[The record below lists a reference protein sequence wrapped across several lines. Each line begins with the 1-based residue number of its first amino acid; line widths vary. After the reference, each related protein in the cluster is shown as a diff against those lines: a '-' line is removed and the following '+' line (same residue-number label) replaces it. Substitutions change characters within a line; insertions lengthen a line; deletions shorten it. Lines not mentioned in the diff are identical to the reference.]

1 MAGKINVITI
11 IPILL
16 CLLLLACAG
25 QHYGTRQAGGVY
37 HRIKKGETLYRI
49 AQAYKV
55 NLQDLAEVNN
65 IDKPE
70 MIEAGR
76 VIFIPDARQAVDDVL
91 TSVKAAESKADIVTK
106 PAPPPRKLPP
116 GEDAFSPKSDERGK
130 PPASGV
136 PTLPQKEKLKSLPE
150 TDTETGVSGKFKEI
164 TPHKTV
170 ETKERGSA
178 EEEDSIPAEEHEKFN
193 LDKKRFIWPVEG
205 KIVSRFG
212 IQQNGMF
219 FNGIMITAGKEA
231 PVVAAASGTV
241 IFSAPLKDYGETIIM
256 KHEDNFATV
265 YANLGQRLV
274 KRDDHIKKG
283 DKIAFLNR
291 AAPEGAP
298 AVHFEIRQKN
308 KARNPIF
315 FLP

>member
-1 MAGKINVITI
+1 MSHGDTKGNESPLPTS
-11 IPILL
+11 PPFSK
-16 CLLLLACAG
+16 
-25 QHYGTRQAGGVY
+25 GGE
-37 HRIKKGETLYRI
+37 G
-49 AQAYKV
+49 
-55 NLQDLAEVNN
+55 
-65 IDKPE
+65 
-70 MIEAGR
+70 G
-76 VIFIPDARQAVDDVL
+76 F
-91 TSVKAAESKADIVTK
+91 
-106 PAPPPRKLPP
+106 
-116 GEDAFSPKSDERGK
+116 
-130 PPASGV
+130 
-136 PTLPQKEKLKSLPE
+136 
-150 TDTETGVSGKFKEI
+150 SGKGGPGGFSS
-164 TPHKTV
+164 
-170 ETKERGSA
+170 ETTGRGST
-178 EEEDSIPAEEHEKFN
+178 EEEDVIPPEEQEKFS

-241 IFSAPLKDYGETIIM
+241 IFSAPLKDYGETIIV

-298 AVHFEIRQKN
+298 AVHFEIRQNN
-308 KARNPIF
+308 KARNPLF

>member
-1 MAGKINVITI
+1 MAGKVNVITI

-37 HRIKKGETLYRI
+37 HRVKKGETLYRI
-49 AQAYKV
+49 AQTYKV
-55 NLQDLAEVNN
+55 NLQYLAEVNN

-70 MIEAGR
+70 MIEAGS
-76 VIFIPDARQAVDDVL
+76 VLFIPDARQVMDDVL
-91 TSVKAAESKADIVTK
+91 TSAKAAESKADIVTK
-106 PAPPPRKLPP
+106 PAPVPGKPPP
-116 GEDAFSPKSDERGK
+116 GEK
-130 PPASGV
+130 
-136 PTLPQKEKLKSLPE
+136 KLKPLPE
-150 TDTETGVSGKFKEI
+150 MDTETAVSGRVKDI
-164 TPHKTV
+164 TPPKAV
-170 ETKERGSA
+170 ETTERGRA
-178 EEEDSIPAEEHEKFN
+178 EEEDGIPPEEQKKIS

-205 KIVSRFG
+205 KVVSRFG

-219 FNGIMITAGKEA
+219 FNGIRITAGEGA

-256 KHEDNFATV
+256 KHEDNFSTV

-274 KRDDHIKKG
+274 KRDDHVKKG
-283 DKIAFLNR
+283 DKIAFLSR
-291 AAPEGAP
+291 GGPKEAP
-298 AVHFEIRQKN
+298 AAHFEIRQKN
-308 KARNPIF
+308 KARNPLF